1 MVDLSG
7 VQDRI
12 AKVGGGGDVGDE
24 LTTLDGTA
32 AGTVRKNWEDDASEH
47 YARHS
52 GLPSRIKGA
61 LNSNTS
67 LHKNS
72 TTLDGTGELVTEEPP
87 VPLERLDNGEPKPI
101 VTLIDFPQ
109 MISTRHPNARELYD
123 RDVECLR
130 RFFGSKLWCYVEGE
144 DLPGGGIMPTWDE
157 LIAGD
162 NEDDDDVNNGVE
174 FPGDD
179 VSLVSRSQHRLDAE
193 LKASGYSRE
202 DASRDTELAYYEA
215 HQQRGLD
222 HDLGVVDD
230 VDDEEDEDSDD
241 DNDTVE
247 DGNTHEPEFSNVKE
261 LVNNDERAPELIDMD
276 EFNIDNDGASI
287 SGDGVSV
294 SGMSRMSRVS
304 ILSYAEVE
312 QRARERVARHLDDRK
327 RASGKKGAFKTR
339 NSNKS
344 YSKGRRVGGK
354 PDVTDF
360 GL

>member
-1 MVDLSG
+1 
-7 VQDRI
+7 
-12 AKVGGGGDVGDE
+12 
-24 LTTLDGTA
+24 
-32 AGTVRKNWEDDASEH
+32 
-47 YARHS
+47 
-52 GLPSRIKGA
+52 
-61 LNSNTS
+61 
-67 LHKNS
+67 
-72 TTLDGTGELVTEEPP
+72 
-87 VPLERLDNGEPKPI
+87 
-101 VTLIDFPQ
+101 
-109 MISTRHPNARELYD
+109 
-123 RDVECLR
+123 
-130 RFFGSKLWCYVEGE
+130 
-144 DLPGGGIMPTWDE
+144 
-157 LIAGD
+157 
-162 NEDDDDVNNGVE
+162 
-174 FPGDD
+174 
-179 VSLVSRSQHRLDAE
+179 
-193 LKASGYSRE
+193 
-202 DASRDTELAYYEA
+202 
-215 HQQRGLD
+215 
-222 HDLGVVDD
+222 LGVVDD

-294 SGMSRMSRVS
+294 SGMSRMSTVS
-304 ILSYAEVE
+304 IFSYAEVE